1 MSAQSCSCHV
11 LLFFL
16 QLHCEKL
23 SDANLF
29 ILWRCFL
36 IIPCHYLKC
45 DGLRPKPAPIL
56 RDHLRLRSLA
66 SPFTPTNTPKRVYL
80 CHFTPPRYTVCMQR
94 RHVRT
99 RVQVHANT
107 HAHGKQ
113 MDVYKK
119 DVHMN
124 MDSVGLQYVCV
135 RARGRA
141 DVTSV
146 AVSHETS
153 DHEN

>member
-1 MSAQSCSCHV
+1 
-11 LLFFL
+11 
-16 QLHCEKL
+16 
-23 SDANLF
+23 
-29 ILWRCFL
+29 
-36 IIPCHYLKC
+36 
-45 DGLRPKPAPIL
+45 
-56 RDHLRLRSLA
+56 
-66 SPFTPTNTPKRVYL
+66 
-80 CHFTPPRYTVCMQR
+80 MQR

-113 MDVYKK
+113 TDVYKK

-124 MDSVGLQYVCV
+124 MDSVGLQCVCV

-146 AVSHETS
+146 AVSRETS